1 MALNKIDWT
10 SYLEC
15 YRGLLI
21 APAGHGKTTAIAD
34 CIMQCPDDS
43 CHLILTHTHAG
54 IASLRVKL
62 NKKKV
67 PKNKYQIDTITSFA
81 QRYVLSFE
89 GNENLPKT
97 EEKSYFSTVVQ
108 HCTKL
113 LNSAAIQLVIKATYN
128 GIFVDEYQDCT
139 VEQHEMILSLAK
151 NLPLHVLGDPLQG
164 IFSFEKTPLVNFER
178 ELSDFQVYDCLKYP
192 WRWHDTNEELG
203 SQILSMRQC
212 LETHKPI
219 LLDEISCNGLT
230 VVHHSMP
237 ADLHNPSFLKLL
249 RSTIKS
255 NIDDSFLIIYPSF
268 NEPLKNG
275 QVQPRGSIKDRI
287 DLKIAIDYGYN
298 FHMIDAIDANKFY
311 SCSKKIDE
319 FIDSCQA
326 KRKIQ
331 KIKALYDIMKAMH
344 FGATA
349 MNDWIDREHN
359 RIKQKKSQECKV
371 KCEKLQA
378 LLATFEDKPNLPNLM
393 MVFGYVYSLTKNK
406 CHFKELYFEIKHA
419 ADIAESDGI
428 SLYDAMTRTKNR
440 IRHMGR
446 KIEGRCIGTTLLTKG
461 LEFDTVILYEAHK
474 FVDEK
479 NFYVAISRARKKLV
493 IITSAPKIQFKI

>member
-1 MALNKIDWT
+1 MAKKSKKRNKNIQLSDEQVERINNAESVDEKYAIREEILKKAIQKKHEWFKHIPGGEFLGTIVLNDFENIPDDNKLKINLVKLKNGVALNKIDWT

-21 APAGHGKTTAIAD
+21 APAGQGKTTAIAD
-34 CIMQCPDDS
+34 CIMQYPDDS

-67 PKNKYQIDTITSFA
+67 PKNKYQIDTITGFA

-89 GNENLPKT
+89 GNEDLPKT
-97 EEKSYFSTVVQ
+97 EDKSYFSTVVQ

-113 LNSAAIQLVIKATYN
+113 LNSAPIQLVIKATYN

-139 VEQHEMILSLAK
+139 IEQHEMILLLAK
-151 NLPLHVLGDPLQG
+151 NLPLHVLGDSLQG

-203 SQILSMRQC
+203 SLIFSMRQC

-249 RSTIKS
+249 RLTIKS
-255 NIDDSFLIIYPSF
+255 NIDDSFLIIYPSY

-275 QVQPRGSIKDRI
+275 QVQPRGAIKDRI

-298 FHMIDAIDANKFY
+298 FHAI
-311 SCSKKIDE
+311 
-319 FIDSCQA
+319 
-326 KRKIQ
+326 
-331 KIKALYDIMKAMH
+331 
-344 FGATA
+344 
-349 MNDWIDREHN
+349 
-359 RIKQKKSQECKV
+359 
-371 KCEKLQA
+371 
-378 LLATFEDKPNLPNLM
+378 
-393 MVFGYVYSLTKNK
+393 
-406 CHFKELYFEIKHA
+406 
-419 ADIAESDGI
+419 
-428 SLYDAMTRTKNR
+428 
-440 IRHMGR
+440 
-446 KIEGRCIGTTLLTKG
+446 
-461 LEFDTVILYEAHK
+461 
-474 FVDEK
+474 
-479 NFYVAISRARKKLV
+479 
-493 IITSAPKIQFKI
+493 

>member
-67 PKNKYQIDTITSFA
+67 PKNKCQIDTITSFA

-178 ELSDFQVYDCLKYP
+178 ELSDFQVYD
-192 WRWHDTNEELG
+192 
-203 SQILSMRQC
+203 
-212 LETHKPI
+212 
-219 LLDEISCNGLT
+219 
-230 VVHHSMP
+230 
-237 ADLHNPSFLKLL
+237 
-249 RSTIKS
+249 
-255 NIDDSFLIIYPSF
+255 
-268 NEPLKNG
+268 
-275 QVQPRGSIKDRI
+275 
-287 DLKIAIDYGYN
+287 
-298 FHMIDAIDANKFY
+298 
-311 SCSKKIDE
+311 
-319 FIDSCQA
+319 
-326 KRKIQ
+326 
-331 KIKALYDIMKAMH
+331 
-344 FGATA
+344 
-349 MNDWIDREHN
+349 
-359 RIKQKKSQECKV
+359 
-371 KCEKLQA
+371 
-378 LLATFEDKPNLPNLM
+378 
-393 MVFGYVYSLTKNK
+393 
-406 CHFKELYFEIKHA
+406 
-419 ADIAESDGI
+419 
-428 SLYDAMTRTKNR
+428 
-440 IRHMGR
+440 
-446 KIEGRCIGTTLLTKG
+446 
-461 LEFDTVILYEAHK
+461 
-474 FVDEK
+474 
-479 NFYVAISRARKKLV
+479 
-493 IITSAPKIQFKI
+493 